1 MKKILIIDDAID
13 IVTSLVD
20 LLEET
25 GYKTFTAFNAVSALE
40 ITRDIIPDL
49 ILCDVF
55 MPEMDG
61 YQYLQEIRKEPA
73 TANIPVI
80 ILSAG
85 ADKTNIERGKNSGA
99 INFMIKPY
107 NSLEL
112 LTLIKK
118 AVNN

>member
-1 MKKILIIDDAID
+1 MKKILIIDDAVD

-25 GYKTFTAFNAVSALE
+25 GYKTYTAFNAVSALS
-40 ITRDIIPDL
+40 ITRNIVPDL

-61 YQYLQEIRKEPA
+61 YQYLKEIRKESA

-85 ADKTNIERGKNSGA
+85 ADKINIEKGKSAGVFSF
-99 INFMIKPY
+99 IIKPY

-112 LTLIKK
+112 LSLIKK
-118 AVNN
+118 AVNK